1 MLTFAEKDI
10 LGAINVPNEAIRD
23 DVILELPKDDQ
34 QILVY
39 CQSGNRSKQ
48 ALQKLADI
56 DYMNVY
62 EFGGINSWP
71 GETVS
76 E

>member
-23 DVILELPKDDQ
+23 DVILELPKEEQ

-39 CQSGNRSKQ
+39 CQS
-48 ALQKLADI
+48 
-56 DYMNVY
+56 
-62 EFGGINSWP
+62 
-71 GETVS
+71 
-76 E
+76 

>member
-39 CQSGNRSKQ
+39 CQSGNRSTQ

-62 EFGGINSWP
+62 
-71 GETVS
+71 
-76 E
+76 